1 MAAMLVYDA
10 VIEELSKTIVGQDEA
25 IQKLAVVTELFALK
39 TLRYQTN
46 PDLIENDTT
55 PNINIFVTGKTGTG
69 KTYMLQQLAN
79 LLDCKFH
86 RIDCSLLTP
95 EGYVGYNVSDAFKP
109 LDCVKHAIVMLD
121 EMDKLAINGGDN
133 QKGYAAQTQAALL
146 DILDGNKTKGDKY
159 TLYPNTWLVVCAGSF
174 QSSIREDRTRGPIG
188 FNTTVDAV
196 KEVSRRK
203 DPRSILADSNL
214 IPEIVGRL
222 VDVIETKPL
231 SVEDI
236 YNLLTTKTN
245 SAYDK
250 YLKLIRSF
258 SLSDSDLY
266 DIAKAAHESPYGLRA
281 LDSIIFNYAAEH
293 LKNRAAKKVKLLEIG
308 K

>member
-1 MAAMLVYDA
+1 MMVYDT

-25 IQKLAVVTELFALK
+25 IQKLAVITELFALK
-39 TLRYQTN
+39 VLRYQTN
-46 PDLIENDTT
+46 PDLIENDVT
-55 PNINIFVTGKTGTG
+55 PNINIFITGKTGTG

-79 LLDCKFH
+79 IIGCTFH

-95 EGYVGYNVSDAFKP
+95 EGYLGYNVSEAFKP
-109 LDCVKHAIVMLD
+109 LAHVKQALVMLD
-121 EMDKLAINGGDN
+121 EMDKLAVNGGDS
-133 QKGYAAQTQAALL
+133 QRGYAIQTQAALL
-146 DILDGNKTKGDKY
+146 DILDGNKTKGNKY

-174 QSSIREDRTRGPIG
+174 QSSIREDRTRGPMG
-188 FNTTVDAV
+188 FNTTVEAL
-196 KEVSRRK
+196 KESERRK

-236 YNLLTTKTN
+236 FNLLTTKNN

-258 SLSDSDLY
+258 SLSDSELY
-266 DIAKAAHESPYGLRA
+266 DIAKAAHNSPYGLRA
-281 LDSIIFNYAAEH
+281 LDSIMFNYAAEH
-293 LKNRAAKKVKLLEIG
+293 LKSKASKKVKLLEIG
-308 K
+308 TK